1 MFSMTK
7 VMTSLPT
14 SLLIFLA
21 IELMVMRRNPT
32 EFRKRFAA
40 WVRGESPYEAGLKK
54 YDDGKTPYRKGGD
67 REYVWDE
74 ET

>member
-1 MFSMTK
+1 
-7 VMTSLPT
+7 
-14 SLLIFLA
+14 
-21 IELMVMRRNPT
+21 MVMRRNPT
-32 EFRKRFAA
+32 EFRKIFAA